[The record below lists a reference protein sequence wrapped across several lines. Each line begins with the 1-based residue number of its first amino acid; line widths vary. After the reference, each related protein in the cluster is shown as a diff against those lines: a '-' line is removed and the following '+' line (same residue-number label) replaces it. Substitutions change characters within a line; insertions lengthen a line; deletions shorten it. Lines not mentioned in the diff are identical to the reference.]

1 MHRTLEINCD
11 VVGPV
16 RLAAKLS
23 LDNEGK
29 INYSSREC
37 LCGREHYGFVIS
49 TEPSVTALRACA
61 AMLATDVIFHIRRLI
76 YDGLRTYRT
85 YREGEVL

>member
-1 MHRTLEINCD
+1 MHLRVILKVKETSMHRTLEINCD

-49 TEPSVTALRACA
+49 TERQPIHDHR
-61 AMLATDVIFHIRRLI
+61 
-76 YDGLRTYRT
+76 
-85 YREGEVL
+85 